1 MSVIIKNYRVFIF
14 AIFLITL
21 SGNTFG
27 QNSNQV
33 HPDTPKKITLA
44 EFQSRVDRATM
55 LIKTKKLN
63 AISDTDHINIIMCIN
78 TIHDVNLSFLE
89 PKLTAKRYKK
99 FEAALTKVDYSKN
112 IIKVY
117 PIFSWNTG
125 LGYYFPKLNIE
136 LDGIPAEYSMFAIE
150 GTHVKNS
157 N

>member
-1 MSVIIKNYRVFIF
+1 MVTTLKNYRVFIF
-14 AIFLITL
+14 LIFLIIL

-33 HPDTPKKITLA
+33 HPDTSKKITLT

-55 LIKTKKLN
+55 LLKTKKLS

-78 TIHDVNLSFLE
+78 TIHIVNHSFLE

-99 FEAALTKVDYSKN
+99 FEAMLTKVDYSKN

-117 PIFSWNTG
+117 PIFLWNTG

-136 LDGIPAEYSMFAIE
+136 LDGNPAEYSMFYIE